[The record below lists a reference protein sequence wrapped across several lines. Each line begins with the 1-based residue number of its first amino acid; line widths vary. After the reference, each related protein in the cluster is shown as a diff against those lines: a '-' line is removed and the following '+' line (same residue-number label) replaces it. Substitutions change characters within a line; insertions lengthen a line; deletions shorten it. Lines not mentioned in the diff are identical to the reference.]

1 MSQTMASGRVR
12 SAWRAGGVLCA
23 LAACLSVMSCG
34 GGKKPVRLPQPE
46 AVPSDVPEILRNTI
60 GAECRIG
67 GLEPTM
73 ATGYGLVVGLNGT
86 GSKEIPLPIR
96 NEVVR
101 MMERRGI
108 GRPSGSL
115 AGMTPDQLI
124 DDPNTAVVSVEALI
138 PPGSPEG
145 SRFDILVRAVPGS
158 STTSLE
164 GGQLWTTELRE
175 GALIAGG
182 PDRRVFAIGSGPI
195 FINPFADPAVSASA
209 EANKIIGRVLDGG
222 QAGISIPL
230 SLTLNNPSHA
240 RARAVVSAINARFPN
255 GAGREP
261 TARGRNE
268 ELIAINVPYA
278 YADRTGEFVQLIRHM
293 RIDQQFAP
301 EWAQRY
307 VRALKEEPELAER
320 LGYCLEAL
328 GEGAIPAVRD
338 LYTYGE
344 VRPRFTALRVGARLG
359 DVRAVPYLQELVER
373 GRGTVRTD
381 AVKLLGRVG
390 SDPSVN
396 RFLRGLLDDDDLA
409 VRINAFES
417 LMERADPSIRK
428 TLVEDKFVL
437 AEVSSREP
445 LIYVTQQGRP
455 TIALFGPSTE
465 VQRPTLLRAWD
476 GRLMMEAPVDGEV
489 RMFYRDYRTGQAT
502 SVTGNGSLGSLI
514 RRLAHTPTPER
525 PEAGFGLT
533 YSEVVG
539 VLSVMVDR
547 GAVLAA
553 LVPENDRLQLE
564 MARMVETQ
572 FGSSRPELSEE
583 GAIEELAPADTTR
596 TTSGAPDETEEE
608 REARRN
614 RYVVPA
620 GSGGGS
626 GDGSATGPE

>member
-1 MSQTMASGRVR
+1 MIRTVIGGRVR
-12 SAWRAGGVLCA
+12 RALVGCVAAGVICA
-23 LAACLSVMSCG
+23 GAGVAGCSG
-34 GGKKPVRLPQPE
+34 NKKPVRLPQPE

-67 GLEPTM
+67 GLEPTL

-96 NEVVR
+96 NEIVE

-108 GRPSGSL
+108 GRPSGSF
-115 AGMTPDQLI
+115 AGMTPDELI

-164 GGQLWTTELRE
+164 GGTLWTTELRE
-175 GALIAGG
+175 GALISSG
-182 PDRRVFAIGSGPI
+182 PDRRIFARANGPI

-209 EANKIIGRVLDGG
+209 DANKIIGRVLDGG
-222 QAGISIPL
+222 QATISIPL
-230 SLTLNNPSHA
+230 SVTLNNPSHA
-240 RARAVVSAINARFPN
+240 RARAIVSAINGRFPK

-278 YADRTGEFVQLIRHM
+278 YSDRTGEFVQLIRHM

-307 VRALKEEPELAER
+307 ATALKDEPELAER
-320 LGYCLEAL
+320 IGYCLEAL

-359 DVRAVPYLQELVER
+359 DVRAVPYLQELVEQ
-373 GRGTVRTD
+373 GRGSVRID

-396 RFLRGLLDDDDLA
+396 RFLRGLLDDADLA
-409 VRINAFES
+409 IRINAFES
-417 LMERADPSIRK
+417 LMKRADPMIRR
-428 TLVEDKFVL
+428 TVVADKFVL
-437 AEVSSREP
+437 AEVPSRDP
-445 LIYVTQQGRP
+445 MIYVTQQGEP
-455 TIALFGPSTE
+455 TIALFGGDEE
-465 VQRPTLLRAWD
+465 VERPTLLRAWD
-476 GRLMMEAPVDGEV
+476 GRLMMEAPVTGDV
-489 RMFYRDYRTGQAT
+489 RLFYRDYRTGRST
-502 SVTGNGSLGSLI
+502 SFSGDGSLGALI
-514 RRLAHTPTPER
+514 RRLAHKPTPEK
-525 PEAGFGLT
+525 PEAGFDLS

-539 VLSVMVDR
+539 ALSVMIDK

-564 MARMVETQ
+564 MARMVQTQ
-572 FGSSRPELSEE
+572 FGDVRPELSDD
-583 GAIEELAPADTTR
+583 GAIEELTPGDAIRRD
-596 TTSGAPDETEEE
+596 TSGTPDETEAEREE
-608 REARRN
+608 RRR

-620 GSGGGS
+620 GDGGG
-626 GDGSATGPE
+626 G